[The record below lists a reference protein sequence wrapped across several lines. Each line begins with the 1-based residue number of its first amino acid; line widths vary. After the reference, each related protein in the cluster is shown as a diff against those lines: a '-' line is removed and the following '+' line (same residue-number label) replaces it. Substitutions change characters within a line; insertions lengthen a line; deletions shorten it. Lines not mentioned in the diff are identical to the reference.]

1 MHSWSFRLNAIF
13 TFTVSALGA
22 LSALNILS
30 VSSHIPRPR
39 TPVTPL
45 PSRPPLCR
53 GIPRSP
59 PCAMVLPEDCMPSNV
74 LTHPRSPPRSYSL
87 IPAQSPPS
95 TMSSCSACQGLGKT
109 RPPSLSLPLYLSNS
123 LPLSLS
129 PSLQH
134 PFLPLT
140 TTTLLR

>member
-59 PCAMVLPEDCMPSNV
+59 PCAMVL
-74 LTHPRSPPRSYSL
+74 T
-87 IPAQSPPS
+87 
-95 TMSSCSACQGLGKT
+95 
-109 RPPSLSLPLYLSNS
+109 
-123 LPLSLS
+123 
-129 PSLQH
+129 
-134 PFLPLT
+134 
-140 TTTLLR
+140 